1 MLRKLWQDESGFV
14 LSTETVL
21 VATILVIGM
30 IVGLA
35 TVRDQVVTELADLA
49 AAVSDLDHSYSFS
62 GVTTSVATING
73 STFTDLVDFCDTAP
87 SQGADGASSA
97 CVVVC
102 GGLAEEGTP

>member
-1 MLRKLWQDESGFV
+1 MLRKLWQCEAGFV

-30 IVGLA
+30 ITGLA

-62 GVTTSVATING
+62 GVTTSVATISG

-87 SQGADGASSA
+87 SQGADGISSA

-102 GGLAEEGTP
+102 GGVEEEGTL